1 MNTGVFTFRGSVEEG
16 ELGSRGSVVLG
27 MLAVFGIYH
36 LYLTRCGRYVDG
48 GNYGGWN
55 DGGLDGTG
63 PVLDELWIY
72 EVWS

>member
-1 MNTGVFTFRGSVEEG
+1 
-16 ELGSRGSVVLG
+16 

-72 EVWS
+72 EVGISLELVWVVFKLL